1 MYSLPIREC
10 EIPQKP
16 PNSFCLSKVGKGLG
30 RFAATLSIL
39 WRQSHYVFLFFIF
52 LESSFMIIRYSHY
65 VFLIFIFLESSFM
78 RIRYSRKNKT
88 DLEVQKVM
96 QSMSNNINTVGC
108 HDVA

>member
-39 WRQSHYVFLFFIF
+39 WRQT
-52 LESSFMIIRYSHY
+52 HY